1 MEFFNHVQKVYTET
15 NYDTLNLDIPLAIFM
30 IKLLSIKVDFSH
42 FRDENKFN
50 EYMKSDRPL
59 KLRYYLQVKFRDEMT
74 KATEVAK
81 QEWVK
86 EKAYIEGCFKEE
98 GINWTHKYL
107 ISFELRN
114 ELYAKYLKNKIFDDE
129 IQDKISEWIES
140 EWIEPY
146 MVNGALNS
154 EMRGLIYMEIKKKY
168 GIDPARF
175 KQNCLE
181 FMHKFPDKESI
192 DKLLHSMRDVYILG
206 FVYEKDN
213 DKKTLGWTIIKDAD
227 TYTHKFVEKNYKLE
241 KCKSI
246 CQEKNYGGFT
256 FCVRKDT
263 MKPYGGG
270 HMFNKAPNEGI
281 ENMMKTD
288 TEAYFKLNPGVK
300 QFNAKLYISP
310 GASLELLKN
319 KEKEGFDIKY
329 DELDI

>member
-1 MEFFNHVQKVYTET
+1 MKLYAIIVIINPKLNLIPIYYFFKSQMEFFNHVQKVYTET

-81 QEWVK
+81 QEWDK
-86 EKAYIEGCFKEE
+86 ENEYIEGCFKEE
-98 GINWTHKYL
+98 GIKWTHKYL

-114 ELYAKYLKNKIFDDE
+114 ELYDKYLKNKIFDDE
-129 IQDKISEWIES
+129 IQDKISEWIE
-140 EWIEPY
+140 PD

-206 FVYEKDN
+206 LV
-213 DKKTLGWTIIKDAD
+213 
-227 TYTHKFVEKNYKLE
+227 
-241 KCKSI
+241 
-246 CQEKNYGGFT
+246 
-256 FCVRKDT
+256 
-263 MKPYGGG
+263 
-270 HMFNKAPNEGI
+270 
-281 ENMMKTD
+281 
-288 TEAYFKLNPGVK
+288 
-300 QFNAKLYISP
+300 
-310 GASLELLKN
+310 
-319 KEKEGFDIKY
+319 
-329 DELDI
+329 